1 MFGLRCDLLL
11 LIGGFE
17 WFTGGGWAMWPL
29 LALSIISWYIIIE
42 RAVFF
47 ATQVNRVDRDL
58 DDVLRGGARLPERL
72 EGELPPYLARALKD
86 GRLVLERA
94 ELAIQHEMLRAA
106 RSINTLDTISQ
117 VAPML
122 GLLGTVTGMVSV
134 FHTVAAMQGSAS
146 PSNLAGGIGQA
157 LIATVG
163 GLLVAIPAYMSYRIF
178 RSRLLHWENRLQTVV
193 GDAQQIIAEGAVQVE
208 GRSPA
213 VAKER

>member
-1 MFGLRCDLLL
+1 

-29 LALSIISWYIIIE
+29 LALSIASWYIIIE

-47 ATQVNRVDRDL
+47 ATQVKRIDRDL
-58 DDVLRGGARLPERL
+58 NDVLRGGARLPERL
-72 EGELPPYLARALKD
+72 DGELPPYLARALKE
-86 GRLVLERA
+86 GHMVIERA

-106 RSINTLDTISQ
+106 HSVNTLDTISQ

-134 FHTVAAMQGSAS
+134 FHTVAAMHGAAG
-146 PSNLAGGIGQA
+146 PSELSGGIGEA

-163 GLLVAIPAYMSYRIF
+163 GLLVAIPAYMSYRVY

-193 GDAQQIIAEGAVQVE
+193 DDAQQIIAEGPARPL
-208 GRSPA
+208 GRSAAA
-213 VAKER
+213 VEER